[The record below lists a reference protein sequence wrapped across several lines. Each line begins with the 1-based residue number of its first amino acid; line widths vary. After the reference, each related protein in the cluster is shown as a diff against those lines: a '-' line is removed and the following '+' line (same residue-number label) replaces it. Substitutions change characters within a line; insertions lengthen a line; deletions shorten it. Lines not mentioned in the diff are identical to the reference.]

1 MKSDLILGAAIG
13 DCVHVAGVVNFLN
26 LAEQLGYETVC
37 LGPAIDVDDLLDQ
50 VEAHDPAIVAVGYRL
65 TPENCRNLL
74 EELATKATARGQA
87 GRSWLFGGTEPCVAI
102 AQAMGFFGMTFASG
116 TSKQAVVAY
125 LRGEQAETAPGAP
138 PPQTLAER
146 IAWKAPYPLIRHH
159 FGRPTVNETLAGV
172 VDIARAECL
181 DVLSLGTDQNA
192 QEHFF
197 RPAEMDPEA
206 HGAGGVP
213 VRTEEDLTA
222 IYAHSRLGNYPLA
235 RCYSG
240 TRDTMRWAPMLAR
253 TINNAWCAIPL
264 FWYTQL
270 DGRSPRPLREAIPET
285 QALMRW
291 HAQQGI
297 PVEMNESHH
306 WSLRDAPDVVAVV
319 AAYLAAYNARAAGVK
334 DYVQQL
340 MFNNPPNTSP
350 TMDLGKMLAKLE
362 LVESLQNEHFRVWR
376 ETRGGLTSYP
386 PDPSVARG
394 HLAATV
400 ALQMQLK
407 PHIVHIVGHTEAH
420 HATTAAELV
429 EACRIADGVIS
440 QCLLGLPDMT
450 ADPGVRRRKTELLTE
465 AAVLLDAIAEIGP
478 SDRHP
483 YTDADTLARAVE
495 MGLLDAPH
503 LRGNAA
509 ACGKIVTRMI
519 GGACLAVDRVTGEA
533 IPETERVARALG
545 HAVPNGVSFEHAAER
560 FSFSRDALR
569 FARNVNPRSAA
580 RRG

>member
-1 MKSDLILGAAIG
+1 MNERLILGAAIG

-26 LAEQLGYETVC
+26 LAEQLGYETIC
-37 LGPAIDVDDLLDQ
+37 LGPAVSVDTVLERVAALD
-50 VEAHDPAIVAVGYRL
+50 PGTVAVGYRL
-65 TPENCRNLL
+65 TPENCRNVLH
-74 EELATKATARGQA
+74 ELTSKAAVSA
-87 GRSWLFGGTEPCVAI
+87 GPQRRWLFGGTEPCVRA
-102 AQAMGFFGMTFASG
+102 ARETGFFQMTFASG
-116 TSKQAVVAY
+116 ASKADVLTF
-125 LRGEQAETAPGAP
+125 LRGREQAAGYRTSA
-138 PPQTLAER
+138 PQTLVER
-146 IAWKAPYPLIRHH
+146 IRWKGPYPLLRHH
-159 FGRPTVNETLAGV
+159 FGRPTVEETIGGV

-197 RPAEMDPEA
+197 RPAEMDPHA

-213 VRTEEDLTA
+213 VRTPADLEA
-222 IYAHSRLGNYPLA
+222 IHAHSRLGNFPLV

-240 TRDTMRWAPMLAR
+240 TRDTQRWAPMLAQ
-253 TINNAWCAIPL
+253 TIHNAWCAIPL

-270 DGRSPRPLREAIPET
+270 DGRSSRPLREAIPET

-291 HAQQGI
+291 HAEHGI

-319 AAYLAAYNARAAGVK
+319 AAYLAAYNAREAGVR

-340 MFNNPPNTSP
+340 MFNNPPSTSP
-350 TMDLGKMLAKLE
+350 AMDLGKMLAKLE
-362 LVESLQNEHFRVWR
+362 LVESLQNSRFRVWR

-400 ALQMQLK
+400 CLQMQLK

-420 HATTAAELV
+420 HATTAAELI
-429 EACRIADGVIS
+429 EACRVADGAIS

-450 ADPGVRRRKTELLTE
+450 ADPRVQGRKAELLE
-465 AAVLLDAIAEIGP
+465 DARVLLDAISGLGSVNSEDP
-478 SDRHP
+478 FC
-483 YTDADTLARAVE
+483 DADTLASAVE

-519 GGACLAVDRVTGEA
+519 SGACLAVDPPTGRRIPESKRVAQAFENGPRNDYRVT
-533 IPETERVARALG
+533 AL
-545 HAVPNGVSFEHAAER
+545 
-560 FSFSRDALR
+560 L
-569 FARNVNPRSAA
+569 
-580 RRG
+580 